1 MNTDEFA
8 KKLRSLRQSKNLTQE
23 ELAARLF
30 VSRKTVSKWE
40 TGRGLPDT
48 VLFPAMGEILGTSTD
63 ELFGAVPSDYYSEL
77 RRNTDESALYARAY
91 RAQRFRTLAL
101 GASCA
106 VLAAA
111 LIVFVALF
119 LYFRGAYTDTF
130 LRAEYTLLYKDYSSE
145 DAEWTEQVFT
155 EEEFRTSN
163 YDLTIEAEK
172 GSAILVAFKK
182 TEYDR
187 DGNKQGETFY
197 ESRMHYMSLPTP
209 DGIYERCYLAEGLPA
224 EYFLEDV
231 PALNKPFL
239 SLGGGDVTYCVWPG
253 THRIEFHDGD
263 GQRCA
268 QLRVM
273 IPEDDRERAE
283 LSFQAEEGGSISE
296 RSPISW
302 SVNQSRFPY
311 PVVEGSGFGSLT
323 LRDES
328 GTDIAVFDEISD
340 LVSQD
345 LACGGR
351 IVVIYEA
358 YPDQW
363 REYFSERTSVY
374 TVRIQLIGSEK
385 YRDVSMVFDFY
396 CRESP

>member
-48 VLFPAMGEILGTSTD
+48 VLFPAIAGILGTSTD

-77 RRNTDESALYARAY
+77 HRNTDESALYVRAY
-91 RAQRFRTLAL
+91 RTQRFRTLAL
-101 GASCA
+101 GFVCA
-106 VLAAA
+106 ALAAA
-111 LIVFVALF
+111 LVVFIGLF
-119 LYFRGAYTDTF
+119 IYFKNAYTGTI
-130 LRAEYTLLYKDYSSE
+130 LRREYTLLYKDYAKE
-145 DAEWTEQVFT
+145 GAEWTEQVFT

-172 GSAILVAFKK
+172 GAAVLVALKRA
-182 TEYDR
+182 EYDR
-187 DGNKQGETFY
+187 EGNKCGEMFY
-197 ESRMHYMSLPTP
+197 ESRMHYMYLPTP
-209 DGIYERCYLAEGLPA
+209 DGIYERCDLAEGLPA

-239 SLGGGDVTYCVWPG
+239 SSGGGDVTYCVWPG

-273 IPEDDRERAE
+273 IPEDGRERAE

-302 SVNQSRFPY
+302 SVNHSRFPY

-328 GTDIAVFDEISD
+328 GADIAVFDEISD